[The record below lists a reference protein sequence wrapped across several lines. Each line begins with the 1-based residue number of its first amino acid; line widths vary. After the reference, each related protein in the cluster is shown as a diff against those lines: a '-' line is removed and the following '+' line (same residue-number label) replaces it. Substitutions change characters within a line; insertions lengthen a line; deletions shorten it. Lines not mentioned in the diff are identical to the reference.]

1 MTDDDELRQ
10 LREQTAGG
18 DRLDQAGERD
28 DRRQLV
34 EAIVTAL
41 DEIDDGERQKTV
53 SVWDG
58 RVSAYLAALDEQPE
72 ARAAL
77 ADVLADEFDRDVPS
91 DVDRSDLIRL
101 LLRLGIRTA
110 APDHLDALRE
120 AVREQAVDDL

>member
-1 MTDDDELRQ
+1 VTDEDARH

-18 DRLDQAGERD
+18 DRIDEAVKQAE
-28 DRRQLV
+28 RRQLV
-34 EAIVTAL
+34 EAIVAAL
-41 DEIDDGERQKTV
+41 DEIDAGDRQKTV

-77 ADVLADEFDRDVPS
+77 ADVLADEFDRDVAA

-101 LLRLGIRTA
+101 LLRLGIRSA